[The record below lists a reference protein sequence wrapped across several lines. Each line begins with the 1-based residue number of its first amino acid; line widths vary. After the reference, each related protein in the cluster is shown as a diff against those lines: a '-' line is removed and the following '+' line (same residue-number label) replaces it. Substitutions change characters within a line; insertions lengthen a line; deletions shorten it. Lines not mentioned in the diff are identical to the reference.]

1 MNNTYINFIT
11 GKLGF
16 LKTYEYL
23 FLVFIC
29 VLFLSILVFFFVSI
43 KSIKSKNTE
52 KHKLIKK
59 EKLLIK
65 LKNSYKNGQIN
76 AKEYKERIFNLTK
89 DENLWAQIETNQ
101 K

>member
-1 MNNTYINFIT
+1 MNNIYINFIT
-11 GKLGF
+11 VKF
-16 LKTYEYL
+16 SALKTYEYL

-29 VLFLSILVFFFVSI
+29 VLFLAILVSLLLSI
-43 KSIKSKNTE
+43 KSTNSKNIE
-52 KHKLIKK
+52 KIKLIKK

-89 DENLWAQIETNQ
+89 DEIL
-101 K
+101 

>member
-1 MNNTYINFIT
+1 MNNIYINFIT
-11 GKLGF
+11 GKF
-16 LKTYEYL
+16 SILKTYEYL

-29 VLFLSILVFFFVSI
+29 VLFLSILVSFLVSI
-43 KSIKSKNTE
+43 KSITSKNTE

-89 DENLWAQIETNQ
+89 DENL
-101 K
+101 

>member
-1 MNNTYINFIT
+1 MNNIYINFIT
-11 GKLGF
+11 VKF
-16 LKTYEYL
+16 SALKTYEYL

-29 VLFLSILVFFFVSI
+29 VLFLSILVSFLVFI
-43 KSIKSKNTE
+43 KSITSKNTE

-76 AKEYKERIFNLTK
+76 AKEYKQRIFNLTK
-89 DENLWAQIETNQ
+89 DEIL
-101 K
+101 

>member
-1 MNNTYINFIT
+1 MNYTYINFIT
-11 GKLGF
+11 GKFGI

-29 VLFLSILVFFFVSI
+29 VLFLSILVSFFVFI
-43 KSIKSKNTE
+43 KSINSKNIE
-52 KHKLIKK
+52 KNKLIKK

-89 DENLWAQIETNQ
+89 DENL
-101 K
+101 

>member
-1 MNNTYINFIT
+1 MNNIYINFIT
-11 GKLGF
+11 GKF
-16 LKTYEYL
+16 SILKTYEYL

-29 VLFLSILVFFFVSI
+29 VLFLAILVSLLVSL
-43 KSIKSKNTE
+43 KSTNSKNIE
-52 KHKLIKK
+52 KNKLIKK

-89 DENLWAQIETNQ
+89 DENL
-101 K
+101 

>member
-76 AKEYKERIFNLTK
+76 AKEYKERILNLIK
-89 DENLWAQIETNQ
+89 DENL
-101 K
+101 

>member
-1 MNNTYINFIT
+1 MNNIYINFIT
-11 GKLGF
+11 DKFSILE
-16 LKTYEYL
+16 TYEYL

-29 VLFLSILVFFFVSI
+29 VLFLSILVSFFVSI
-43 KSIKSKNTE
+43 KSISSKNIE
-52 KHKLIKK
+52 INKLIKK

-89 DENLWAQIETNQ
+89 DEIL
-101 K
+101 

>member
-1 MNNTYINFIT
+1 MNNIYISFIT
-11 GKLGF
+11 GKFGF

-29 VLFLSILVFFFVSI
+29 VLFLSILVSFFVSI
-43 KSIKSKNTE
+43 KPIKSKNTE

-89 DENLWAQIETNQ
+89 DEIL
-101 K
+101 

>member
-11 GKLGF
+11 EKLSF

-52 KHKLIKK
+52 KYKLIKK

-65 LKNSYKNGQIN
+65 LKNSYKNGHIN

-89 DENLWAQIETNQ
+89 DEIL
-101 K
+101 

>member
-11 GKLGF
+11 EKLSF

-29 VLFLSILVFFFVSI
+29 VLFLSILVFFFAFI

-52 KHKLIKK
+52 KYKLIKK

-65 LKNSYKNGQIN
+65 LKNSYKNGHIN

-89 DENLWAQIETNQ
+89 DEIL
-101 K
+101 

>member
-1 MNNTYINFIT
+1 MNNIYISFIT
-11 GKLGF
+11 GRF
-16 LKTYEYL
+16 NVLKTYEYL

-29 VLFLSILVFFFVSI
+29 VLFLSILVSFFVSI

-89 DENLWAQIETNQ
+89 DEIL
-101 K
+101 

>member
-11 GKLGF
+11 EKLSF

-29 VLFLSILVFFFVSI
+29 VLFLSILVSFFVSI

-89 DENLWAQIETNQ
+89 DEIL
-101 K
+101 

>member
-1 MNNTYINFIT
+1 MNNIYINFIT
-11 GKLGF
+11 DKF
-16 LKTYEYL
+16 SILKTYEYL

-29 VLFLSILVFFFVSI
+29 VLFLAILVSPLVSI
-43 KSIKSKNTE
+43 KSTNSKNIE
-52 KHKLIKK
+52 KNKLIKK

-89 DENLWAQIETNQ
+89 DEIL
-101 K
+101 

>member
-1 MNNTYINFIT
+1 MNNIYINFIT
-11 GKLGF
+11 GKF
-16 LKTYEYL
+16 SILKTYEYL

-29 VLFLSILVFFFVSI
+29 VLFLAILVSPLVSI
-43 KSIKSKNTE
+43 KSTSSKNIE
-52 KHKLIKK
+52 KNKLIKK

-89 DENLWAQIETNQ
+89 DENL
-101 K
+101 

>member
-1 MNNTYINFIT
+1 MNNIYINFIT
-11 GKLGF
+11 GKF
-16 LKTYEYL
+16 SILKTYEYL

-29 VLFLSILVFFFVSI
+29 VIFLSILISFFVSI
-43 KSIKSKNTE
+43 KSISNKNKE
-52 KHKLIKK
+52 KNKLIKK

-89 DENLWAQIETNQ
+89 DENL
-101 K
+101 

>member
-1 MNNTYINFIT
+1 MNNTYINFLA

-29 VLFLSILVFFFVSI
+29 VLFLSILVSFFVFI
-43 KSIKSKNTE
+43 KSINSKNIE
-52 KHKLIKK
+52 KNKLIKK

-89 DENLWAQIETNQ
+89 DENL
-101 K
+101 

>member
-89 DENLWAQIETNQ
+89 DENL
-101 K
+101 

>member
-1 MNNTYINFIT
+1 MNNTYIIFIT
-11 GKLGF
+11 SKFGI

-29 VLFLSILVFFFVSI
+29 VLFLSILVSFFVSI
-43 KSIKSKNTE
+43 KSINSKNIE
-52 KHKLIKK
+52 KNKLIKK

-76 AKEYKERIFNLTK
+76 AKQYKERIFNLTK
-89 DENLWAQIETNQ
+89 DEIL
-101 K
+101 

>member
-11 GKLGF
+11 EKLSF

-29 VLFLSILVFFFVSI
+29 VLFLSILVFFFASI

-52 KHKLIKK
+52 KYKLIKK

-65 LKNSYKNGQIN
+65 LKNSYKNGHIN

-89 DENLWAQIETNQ
+89 DEIL
-101 K
+101 

>member
-11 GKLGF
+11 GKIGF

-29 VLFLSILVFFFVSI
+29 VLFLSILVSFFVSI

-89 DENLWAQIETNQ
+89 DENL
-101 K
+101 

>member
-11 GKLGF
+11 SKFGI

-23 FLVFIC
+23 FLVLIC
-29 VLFLSILVFFFVSI
+29 VLFLSILVSFFVFM
-43 KSIKSKNTE
+43 KSISNNNIEKN
-52 KHKLIKK
+52 KLIKK

-76 AKEYKERIFNLTK
+76 AKEYKERILNLTK
-89 DENLWAQIETNQ
+89 DENL
-101 K
+101 

>member
-1 MNNTYINFIT
+1 MNNIYINFIT
-11 GKLGF
+11 VKF
-16 LKTYEYL
+16 SALKTYEYL

-29 VLFLSILVFFFVSI
+29 VLFLSILVSFFVSI

-65 LKNSYKNGQIN
+65 LKNSYKNGHIN

-89 DENLWAQIETNQ
+89 DEIL
-101 K
+101 

>member
-1 MNNTYINFIT
+1 MNYTYINFIT
-11 GKLGF
+11 GKFGI

-29 VLFLSILVFFFVSI
+29 VLFLSILVSFFVSI
-43 KSIKSKNTE
+43 KSISSKSSEKN
-52 KHKLIKK
+52 KLIKK

-65 LKNSYKNGQIN
+65 LKNSYKNGRIN

-89 DENLWAQIETNQ
+89 DENL
-101 K
+101 

>member
-11 GKLGF
+11 GKLDF
-16 LKTYEYL
+16 LKTYEYF

-52 KHKLIKK
+52 KYKLIKK
-59 EKLLIK
+59 EKLLIN

-76 AKEYKERIFNLTK
+76 AKEYKERIFNLTR
-89 DENLWAQIETNQ
+89 DENL
-101 K
+101 

>member
-1 MNNTYINFIT
+1 MNNIYINFIIS
-11 GKLGF
+11 KF
-16 LKTYEYL
+16 SILKTYEYL

-29 VLFLSILVFFFVSI
+29 VLFLSIVVSFFVFM
-43 KSIKSKNTE
+43 KSISNKNIE
-52 KHKLIKK
+52 KNKLIKK

-89 DENLWAQIETNQ
+89 DENL
-101 K
+101 

>member
-1 MNNTYINFIT
+1 MNNIYINFIT
-11 GKLGF
+11 GKF
-16 LKTYEYL
+16 SILKTYEYL

-29 VLFLSILVFFFVSI
+29 VLFLSILVSFFVSI
-43 KSIKSKNTE
+43 KSISSKNIE
-52 KHKLIKK
+52 KNKLIKK

-89 DENLWAQIETNQ
+89 DENL
-101 K
+101 

>member
-11 GKLGF
+11 VKFGF

-29 VLFLSILVFFFVSI
+29 ILFLSILVSFFVSI
-43 KSIKSKNTE
+43 KSINSENKEKN
-52 KHKLIKK
+52 KLIKK

-89 DENLWAQIETNQ
+89 DENL
-101 K
+101 

>member
-1 MNNTYINFIT
+1 MNNIYINFIT
-11 GKLGF
+11 GKF
-16 LKTYEYL
+16 NILKTYEYL

-29 VLFLSILVFFFVSI
+29 VLFLAILVSLLVFI
-43 KSIKSKNTE
+43 KSTNSKNIE
-52 KHKLIKK
+52 KNKLIKK

-89 DENLWAQIETNQ
+89 DENL
-101 K
+101 